1 MEEIITRQR
10 FLEEGKK
17 SIFREGLSRYFLTS
31 ALQDPGFNPWALF
44 MAILRGKRLCLKLL
58 SLNRRR
64 RCFAITRNVMI
75 TTQKKMQKSS
85 LTVSEANPRMYWMK
99 MLDYMYEYYDEF
111 KLLFCRATGTKYENY
126 LEEFIT
132 VEVIST
138 GQFLDV
144 MKKNG
149 ILYVEIDEQLSHN
162 LASMLFN
169 GMIEVF
175 KHDMTYEHARDYVTK
190 LRVFYT
196 AGWMKLFE
204 RVIANFYTYWLV
216 LY

>member
-1 MEEIITRQR
+1 MEELITRQR

-17 SIFREGLSRYFLTS
+17 VFLEKGYQDTSLRQLCKTLGLTLGAFYGYFK
-31 ALQDPGFNPWALF
+31 GKEALF
-44 MAILRGKRLCLKLL
+44 EAI
-58 SLNRRR
+58 
-64 RCFAITRNVMI
+64 
-75 TTQKKMQKSS
+75 
-85 LTVSEANPRMYWMK
+85 VSEPAEEMLRYYKECHDNYMKKDAKEQFDGIGDEPSDVLMK
-99 MLDYMYEYYDEF
+99 MLDYMYEYYKEF
-111 KLLFCRATGTKYENY
+111 KLLFCRAAGTKYEHY
-126 LEEFIT
+126 LEEFIS

-144 MKKNG
+144 MRKNG

-162 LASMLFN
+162 LATMLFN

-175 KHDMTYEHARDYVTK
+175 KHDMAYEHAKEYVTK

-204 RVIANFYTYWLV
+204 G
-216 LY
+216 